1 MSMKQTVTTHR
12 VERLALYAA
21 AGAAAVVQLGHGAY
35 ITGGPHTGTG
45 TTAYGAWAYNQTLL
59 SNSTIGLGAQFRL
72 APKISTV
79 QGVGQAVESDYRL
92 IVGSGVAN
100 SMQFLAWAPNA
111 ASPWRVSQFR
121 VQAAGTQNNLSA
133 LAVRNGRRL
142 AYSAAISSGAAGGDW
157 QSKIGLNFGGA
168 RNGTTWTNPVG
179 AAFAPQWSTEN
190 SSGSTTGFLGF
201 RFKSSGTWLYGWMEI
216 EVWKDLANQNSIS
229 IRVNSWAYDNTG
241 ASVLA
246 GVGGASA
253 VPGGAGLAAL
263 AFGAA
268 GLRGRRRSRN

>member
-1 MSMKQTVTTHR
+1 MITKRSDNTRRAQ
-12 VERLALYAA
+12 RLAVYSA
-21 AGAAAVVQLGHGAY
+21 AGAAAVAQLGHGAY

-45 TTAYGAWAYNQTLL
+45 TTAYGSSWTYNQTLL
-59 SNSTIGLGAQFRL
+59 SSSTIGVGAQFRL
-72 APKISTV
+72 APKVDTNA
-79 QGVGQAVESDYRL
+79 GVGTLIRGDYRM

-100 SMQFLAWAPNA
+100 SMQFLALAPNA

-121 VQAAGTQNNLSA
+121 VQAAGTANNLGQSA
-133 LAVRNGRRL
+133 FRNGQML
-142 AYSAAISSGAAGGDW
+142 AYSAAISAGAAGEW
-157 QSKIGLNFGGA
+157 KSKVGLNFGEA
-168 RNGTTWTNPVG
+168 RAASWTNPVA
-179 AAFAPQWSTEN
+179 AAFAPKWSTDN
-190 SSGSTTGFLGF
+190 SSGSTTGYLGF
-201 RFKSSGTWLYGWMEI
+201 RFQSGGAWLYGWMEI
-216 EVWKDLANQNSIS
+216 EVFKDLSNQNSIS
-229 IRVNSWAYDNTG
+229 IRMNSWAYDNTG